1 MREWSKATILE
12 IIASVW
18 RELYGAGVVKAKH

>member
-1 MREWSKATILE
+1 MREWSKAAILE
-12 IIASVW
+12 IITRVW